1 MVATRGCGTIEFEGM
16 TPLTFA
22 SGESVVI
29 PASVQSFMLR
39 PQWELE
45 FLCSSVPVETVAQ
58 PDTVLIE
65 DADTAPV

>member
-1 MVATRGCGTIEFEGM
+1 L
-16 TPLTFA
+16 P
-22 SGESVVI
+22 
-29 PASVQSFMLR
+29 SFLLR

-45 FLCSSVPVETVAQ
+45 FLCSSVPVETVSQ